1 MSAGAALAAILARP
15 EAVMAIAASLEHFT
29 LRLLR
34 DLGNMTPEELEA
46 FIAEQEQRK
55 ADHDRWIAEHMR
67 PPPPPPE

>member
-1 MSAGAALAAILARP
+1 
-15 EAVMAIAASLEHFT
+15 
-29 LRLLR
+29 
-34 DLGNMTPEELEA
+34 MTPEELEA